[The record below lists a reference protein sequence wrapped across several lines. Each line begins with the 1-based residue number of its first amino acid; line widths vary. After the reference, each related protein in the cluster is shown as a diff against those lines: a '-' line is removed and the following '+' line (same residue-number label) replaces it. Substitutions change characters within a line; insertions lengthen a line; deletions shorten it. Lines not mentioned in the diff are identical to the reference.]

1 MYKIIVKT
9 TFLILVSLILLII
22 YLSTFGFETSKF
34 NSQIKKNIK
43 NIDERLVLKLEKV
56 YLKLDLRNFSI
67 RLNTENPVIFIED
80 SSIDIDEINTIIN
93 IKNYLK
99 NKEIINYIDIKTK
112 ENSLKRV
119 GKFVNTYKFNSGLSR
134 HKKLCK
140 LTQQIFS
147 YLIK

>member
-93 IKNYLK
+93 IKNYCYFG
-99 NKEIINYIDIKTK
+99 IT
-112 ENSLKRV
+112 
-119 GKFVNTYKFNSGLSR
+119 
-134 HKKLCK
+134 
-140 LTQQIFS
+140 
-147 YLIK
+147 